1 MSKGRAFP
9 LHTRR
14 ATILSQHPDGD
25 LKATPLTPLAEYIAR
40 RRASTWTPKD
50 PCAPHVL

>member
-14 ATILSQHPDGD
+14 TTILSQYPGGY
-25 LKATPLTPLAEYIAR
+25 LKATPLTPLAEYIA
-40 RRASTWTPKD
+40 
-50 PCAPHVL
+50 

>member
-14 ATILSQHPDGD
+14 AANLSQYSDGH
-25 LKATPLTPLAEYIAR
+25 LKATPLTPLAECNA
-40 RRASTWTPKD
+40 
-50 PCAPHVL
+50 

>member
-14 ATILSQHPDGD
+14 ATTLSQHSDGY
-25 LKATPLTPLAEYIAR
+25 LKATPLTPLAEYIA
-40 RRASTWTPKD
+40 
-50 PCAPHVL
+50 